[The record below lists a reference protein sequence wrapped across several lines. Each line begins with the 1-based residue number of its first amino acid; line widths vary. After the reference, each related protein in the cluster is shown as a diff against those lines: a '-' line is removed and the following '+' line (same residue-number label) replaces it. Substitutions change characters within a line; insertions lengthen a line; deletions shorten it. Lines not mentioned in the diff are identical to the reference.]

1 MSGYDHGR
9 RRQGCRSGTSVRR
22 PCRTTSGRPSRR
34 SGSARCSG
42 AWPTPARSTSG
53 AWPTPAST
61 PRPGSPSTTWRRC
74 RSPPRPTC
82 GTTTRGACSPSRVSR
97 CSASTARRGRA
108 GGRPWWPTP
117 AATWPSGPRCA
128 PAPSAA
134 PGTIT
139 HVGYGYGL
147 FTGGLGMHQGAELM
161 GCTVIPASA
170 GQTQRQVTLI
180 RDLKPEVLC
189 CTPSYAARL
198 GEALAEA
205 GVAKD
210 EISLRAGIFGAEPW
224 SEAMR
229 AQIEAVLPLKALD
242 IYGLSE
248 IIGPGV
254 SCECVEAQAGVPQP
268 HRDEGVRCS
277 LHVNEDHFLVEV
289 IDPDTGAPLPPRTR
303 GELVFTTL
311 TKEAMPL
318 LRYRT
323 GDIAA
328 LDRTPCVCGRTLAR
342 MSKVFGR
349 VDDMLVIRGVNVYP
363 SEVEAVVVAARA
375 VAPHYLLVVDRTETM
390 PKLVVA
396 CELAA
401 DWTVGAETEEGERER
416 VAAEVGA
423 ALLERLGLTTEVRV
437 LPGGTI
443 PRVELGKAQRVV
455 DRTREHD
462 PLRELS
468 E

>member
-1 MSGYDHGR
+1 MPMWDQRAETMSADERAALQSERLGVLLRRLADASPFYR
-9 RRQGCRSGTSVRR
+9 RRLADAGVDAGTGATLEDLPALPFTVKADLWDHYPWGLLAVPREQVVRVHGSSGT
-22 PCRTTSGRPSRR
+22 
-34 SGSARCSG
+34 
-42 AWPTPARSTSG
+42 
-53 AWPTPAST
+53 
-61 PRPGSPSTTWRRC
+61 
-74 RSPPRPTC
+74 
-82 GTTTRGACSPSRVSR
+82 
-97 CSASTARRGRA
+97 
-108 GGRPWWPTP
+108 GGRPTLVAYSRDDLAVW
-117 AATWPSGPRCA
+117 AEVCA
-128 PAPSAA
+128 RALAGA
-134 PGTIT
+134 GAGPGTIT

-147 FTGGLGMHQGAELM
+147 FTGGLGLHQGAELM
-161 GCTVIPASA
+161 GCTVIPASS

-180 RDLKPEVLC
+180 RDLNPEILC
-189 CTPSYAARL
+189 CTPSYAVRL

-205 GVAKD
+205 GVARQ

-229 AQIEAVLPLKALD
+229 AQIEALLPLRALD

-254 SCECVEAQAGVPQP
+254 SCECIEAQAG
-268 HRDEGVRCS
+268 

-289 IDPDTGAPLPPRTR
+289 VDPGSGEPVPDGER

-311 TKEAMPL
+311 TKEAMPV

-328 LDRTPCVCGRTLAR
+328 LDRSACACGRTLAR
-342 MSKVFGR
+342 MSKVTGR
-349 VDDMLVIRGVNVYP
+349 RDDMLVIRGVNVYP
-363 SEVEAVVVAARA
+363 SEVEAVLVAERA

-390 PKLVVA
+390 PRLVVA

-401 DWTVGAETEEGERER
+401 GWTICAETEDAERER

-423 ALLERLGLTTEVRV
+423 ALLQRLGLNTEVRV

-455 DRTREHD
+455 QRTPEHD
-462 PLRELS
+462 PLPAMGG
-468 E
+468 

>member
-1 MSGYDHGR
+1 MSGYDHMRKEAGVPIWDQRAETMSGDERAALQSERLGALLERLAAGSPFYQR
-9 RRQGCRSGTSVRR
+9 RLADAGVEPGAAVALDDLPALPFTTKADLWDHYPWGMLAVPREQVVRVHGSSGT
-22 PCRTTSGRPSRR
+22 
-34 SGSARCSG
+34 
-42 AWPTPARSTSG
+42 
-53 AWPTPAST
+53 
-61 PRPGSPSTTWRRC
+61 
-74 RSPPRPTC
+74 
-82 GTTTRGACSPSRVSR
+82 
-97 CSASTARRGRA
+97 
-108 GGRPWWPTP
+108 GGRPTLVAYSRADLAVW
-117 AATWPSGPRCA
+117 SEVCA
-128 PAPSAA
+128 RALGCAGA
-134 PGTIT
+134 GPGTIT

-147 FTGGLGMHQGAELM
+147 FTGGLGLHQGAELM

-180 RDLKPEVLC
+180 RDLKPEILC

-205 GVAKD
+205 GIARD

-229 AQIEAVLPLKALD
+229 SQIEALLPLKALD

-254 SCECVEAQAGVPQP
+254 SCECIEAQAG
-268 HRDEGVRCS
+268 
-277 LHVNEDHFLVEV
+277 LHVNEDHFLVEAV
-289 IDPDTGAPLPPRTR
+289 DPDSGAPVPDGER

-311 TKEAMPL
+311 TKEAMPV

-323 GDIAA
+323 GDIAS
-328 LDRTPCVCGRTLAR
+328 LDRSACGCGRTLAR
-342 MSKVFGR
+342 MSKVTGR
-349 VDDMLVIRGVNVYP
+349 KDDMLVIRGVNVYP
-363 SEVEAVVVAARA
+363 SEVEAVLVAERA

-401 DWTVGAETEEGERER
+401 GWTICAETEEAERDR
-416 VAAEVGA
+416 VAGEVAA
-423 ALLERLGLTTEVRV
+423 ALLQRLGLTTEVRV
-437 LPGGTI
+437 LSAGTV

-455 DRTREHD
+455 HRTADHD
-462 PLRELS
+462 PLVGLGA
-468 E
+468 